1 MKKYIL
7 IIILTISIVLG
18 ISLSVNK
25 IIILQASG
33 TVYPPDYISVRVRD
47 SALDVR
53 WRHNPDN
60 LSVDNYKVY
69 YNTVSGDRTDSILF
83 DSSYYSTGL
92 TGLSNSVPYYIV
104 VSAIAGGTESDT
116 GVSNE
121 WEGTPAPANTTV
133 TRFIPGGTTV
143 SAYTMISTPVE
154 PQNTKISTV
163 LGDNLGPYD
172 NTQWRCFHWDQQNG
186 GYEEGSS
193 SNNDFGPGPEEPLVG
208 AGGWLISRNDVTID
222 MTGCKYDHYYPAGS
236 DQYHI
241 YLEPGWNQ
249 IGCPYNV
256 RVPLSDIYVEDPA
269 SPDNWYGITD
279 SGNIWTDHEV
289 WGWYDGA
296 YKSMINLVPIYGF
309 FLRNKTADTVKIK
322 IYRPAVPPP
331 GGPDYSA
338 PAPGEDYDS
347 ASYAP
352 AYTGGSDG
360 GPPPPPGGLVSADL
374 SSAGGG
380 GCFIATAAFGTPM
393 AKEVVILKEFRDEY
407 MLPNRLG
414 KTLVKAYYKTSPPL
428 AEFIRNKP
436 GLRAMVRVSL
446 KPIISFSRWLVT
458 SKSF

>member
-33 TVYPPDYISVRVRD
+33 TVYPPRYISVRVRD
-47 SALDVR
+47 SALDVS

-104 VSAIAGGTESDT
+104 VSAIAGGVESDT

-154 PQNTKISTV
+154 PQNTKISAV

-208 AGGWLISRNDVTID
+208 AGAWLISRNDVTID
-222 MTGCKYDHYYPAGS
+222 VTGCKYDHYYPDGS

-249 IGCPYNV
+249 IGCPYNLRIAWSSV
-256 RVPLSDIYVEDPA
+256 EVEDPA
-269 SPDNWYGITD
+269 SPHNWVPVTNV
-279 SGNIWTDHEV
+279 SNMWTGKQV

-296 YKSMINLVPIYGF
+296 YKSMINLVPIHGF
-309 FLRNKTADTVKIK
+309 FLYSDYDITLRVD
-322 IYRPAVPPP
+322 RPDPPP

-338 PAPGEDYDS
+338 PAPGEDYDP
-347 ASYAP
+347 AP
-352 AYTGGSDG
+352 AMPRPTQREQAEDLHPRREVLYRLTF
-360 GPPPPPGGLVSADL
+360 LLQEAADAL
-374 SSAGGG
+374 
-380 GCFIATAAFGTPM
+380 
-393 AKEVVILKEFRDEY
+393 L
-407 MLPNRLG
+407 LPRL
-414 KTLVKAYYKTSPPL
+414 L
-428 AEFIRNKP
+428 ARQWQK
-436 GLRAMVRVSL
+436 R
-446 KPIISFSRWLVT
+446 
-458 SKSF
+458 